1 MGVFVGTHALIGGY
15 RFVLDRNF
23 DLGLEG
29 GGFVATADFGD
40 VSATGLTPTLASSL
54 SYRF

>member
-1 MGVFVGTHALIGGY
+1 MGTHALIGGY